1 MNSEVNNNADV
12 EQVKSQME
20 DLKLKEAWTAEQKA
34 EDPVFPLYDTSL
46 LQDLKSVSDIAS
58 KDANLVVRPLQSD
71 DFERGYLE
79 LLKQLTSVGDVSQA
93 DFKDRFSL
101 MRSCQGTYYNTV
113 IVDRKTDR
121 VIGAASLIVERKFI
135 HQCANRGIIEE
146 VIVSDQY
153 RGKSLGRL
161 IVQTLVELGKALDC
175 YKITLNCTDQMIA
188 FYERIGFVAE
198 KGNANFLVIR
208 VPQ

>member
-1 MNSEVNNNADV
+1 M
-12 EQVKSQME
+12 EQVKSQIE
-20 DLKLKEAWTAEQKA
+20 ELKLREAWAAGKQD
-34 EDPVFPLYDTSL
+34 EDAAIPMYDHDL
-46 LQDLKSVSDIAS
+46 LRDLKSVNDIVS
-58 KDANLVVRPLQSD
+58 KDTNLIVRPLQSD
-71 DFERGYLE
+71 DYQRGYLE
-79 LLKQLTSVGDVSQA
+79 LLKQLTSVGDVSLA
-93 DFKDRFSL
+93 DFKERFSL
-101 MRSCQGTYYNTV
+101 MKSCQGTYYNTV
-113 IVDRKTDR
+113 IVDKVSDR
-121 VIGAASLIVERKFI
+121 VIGAASLIIERKFI
-135 HQCANRGIIEE
+135 HHCANRGIIEE

-188 FYERIGFVAE
+188 FYERLGFVAE

>member
-1 MNSEVNNNADV
+1 M
-12 EQVKSQME
+12 
-20 DLKLKEAWTAEQKA
+20 KEAWTAEQKA
-34 EDPVFPLYDTSL
+34 EDPVWPLYDTSL
-46 LQDLKSVSDIAS
+46 LQDLKSVDDIAS

-93 DFKDRFSL
+93 DFKGDFCIQNTSVINNAYFFSDRFSL

-135 HQCANRGIIEE
+135 HQCANVGLLF
-146 VIVSDQY
+146 Q
-153 RGKSLGRL
+153 
-161 IVQTLVELGKALDC
+161 
-175 YKITLNCTDQMIA
+175 
-188 FYERIGFVAE
+188 
-198 KGNANFLVIR
+198 
-208 VPQ
+208 